1 MNHTPTPWKLSYFG
15 FLENDMKHVVLYK
28 ATTLNGL
35 SQPNDYIRDVALAN
49 SKRIVECVNAFE
61 GVEDPAEFMATLK
74 KYQIDQVP
82 PLVARLEKLEAA
94 LKHIVAD
101 SNEHPYIQKLAEEA
115 LKS

>member
-1 MNHTPTPWKLSYFG
+1 MNLPSTPTPWKMVKSFVHDDLFAIDC
-15 FLENDMKHVVLYK
+15 ED
-28 ATTLNGL
+28 TTL
-35 SQPNDYIRDVALAN
+35 PYVADYLEEKDAE
-49 SKRIVECVNAFE
+49 RIIECVHAFE

-74 KYQIDQVP
+74 KYQFDQVP
-82 PLVARLEKLEAA
+82 SLVARLEKLEAA